1 MMITLIKGRQL
12 AASAVLCFVLP
23 LTAAAQNDFNFNTT
37 VDFADDNPMAVN
49 VVAGCVDGT
58 GSSADIAEADG
69 AVPLNVVG
77 YTTDVE
83 CSAGPSVVPALY
95 TVTPSAGCLI
105 AATPADQADSDC
117 TLLFSLI
124 EADIEITSVENNGD
138 PVVAGSG
145 PDNMEYVFT
154 VTNNGPGD
162 ATNLVVS
169 LAALSTGSVVG
180 SCARTVSQGTGTW
193 PTWNVGSLASSAS
206 ATWTETCTITS
217 ETTHNANREVT
228 MSVTS
233 LDQVDPTPGNDTS
246 SQDTTFIREA
256 IFDVTKI
263 WDGGEVEVTL
273 TCDGVPVSTGFT
285 SGHMASFTYGGFAD
299 GVDCVVTETVPA
311 GFSPTYSADCDVT
324 DILSGSVYSCDIT
337 NATTTARFQ
346 VTKEFSDLSED
357 DVEVTL
363 TCDTGLPLTQSL
375 TIAGG
380 DPFGVIFVV
389 TDYIDGTMSCSVT
402 EVTNTPGYDMDT
414 SGCVWDNV
422 MTSDSPFSCV
432 VNNTA
437 QDGTFT
443 VNKDWNI
450 FNEDVGSEVYQQAYV
465 EIWCDAEITNGG
477 YYDEYSENWYLHDYL
492 GDGESLTATVD
503 TLTGTANCWAYE
515 HVYESGVESTGDC
528 GSRPI
533 VAGGSS
539 SCTFTNTVF
548 FEGIPTLSQYGLA
561 LMALLMLGMGMVG
574 FRRFA

>member
-1 MMITLIKGRQL
+1 MITHLKGRLL
-12 AASAVLCFVLP
+12 AASAVLCIALP

-37 VDFADDNPMAVN
+37 VDFADDDPMAVN

-58 GSSADIAEADG
+58 GSNADIAEADG
-69 AVPLNVVG
+69 AVALNVAG

-117 TLLFSLI
+117 TLLFEPI
-124 EADIEITSVENNGD
+124 EADLELTLTESID

-145 PDNMEYVFT
+145 ADNLTYVFT
-154 VTNNGPGD
+154 ATNNGPDD
-162 ATNLVVS
+162 ATGTVTVVTS
-169 LAALSTGSVVG
+169 FVRPPGVNITGFD
-180 SCARTVSQGTGTW
+180 ASQG
-193 PTWNVGSLASSAS
+193 SLVIND
-206 ATWTETCTITS
+206 WTIGPIANGVS
-217 ETTHNANREVT
+217 ETLTVFYTVDATAQEGTDVITIDAVLSGNETDPEPLNNTA
-228 MSVTS
+228 SIATS
-233 LDQVDPTPGNDTS
+233 I
-246 SQDTTFIREA
+246 IREA
-256 IFDVTKI
+256 TFDITKV
-263 WDGGEVEVTL
+263 WDGGEVDVTL
-273 TCDGVPVSTGFT
+273 TCSDGAVVSTTT
-285 SGHMASFTYGGFAD
+285 SGLTAQLDHTGFAD

-311 GFSPTYSADCDVT
+311 GFAPSYSADCDVT
-324 DILSGSVYSCDIT
+324 GVLSGSVYSCNIT

-346 VTKEFSDLSED
+346 VTKVFSDESMD

-422 MTSDSPFSCV
+422 ITADGPFSCV

-437 QDGTFT
+437 RDGTFT
-443 VNKDWNI
+443 VNKVWNV
-450 FNEDVGSEVYQQAYV
+450 FNEDAGSEVNEQAHV
-465 EIWCDAEITNGG
+465 EIWCDARITNGG
-477 YYDEYSENWYLHDYL
+477 SYDENSENWYLSGYL
-492 GDGESLTATVD
+492 GDGDSLTATVS

-515 HVYESGVESTGDC
+515 QIFESGVESTGDC

>member
-1 MMITLIKGRQL
+1 MITHLQRRLL
-12 AASAVLCFVLP
+12 AASAILCIALP

-37 VDFADDNPMAVN
+37 VDFADDDPMAVN

-58 GSSADIAEADG
+58 GSNADIAEADG
-69 AVPLNVVG
+69 AVALNVAG

-95 TVTPSAGCLI
+95 TVAPSAGCLI

-117 TLLFSLI
+117 TLLFEPI
-124 EADIEITSVENNGD
+124 EADLELTLTESID

-145 PDNMEYVFT
+145 ADNLTYVFT
-154 VTNNGPGD
+154 ATNNGPDD
-162 ATNLVVS
+162 ATGTVTVVTS
-169 LAALSTGSVVG
+169 FTRPPGVTLTGFVE
-180 SCARTVSQGTGTW
+180 SQGT
-193 PTWNVGSLASSAS
+193 LAGDN
-206 ATWTETCTITS
+206 WTIGPIANGVS
-217 ETTHNANREVT
+217 ETLTVFYTVDATAQEGTDVITIDAVLSGNETDPDPLNNTA
-228 MSVTS
+228 SIATS
-233 LDQVDPTPGNDTS
+233 I
-246 SQDTTFIREA
+246 IREA
-256 IFDVTKI
+256 TFDVTKI

-273 TCDGVPVSTGFT
+273 TCSDGTVVSTST
-285 SGHMASFTYGGFAD
+285 SGLTAQLIHSGFAD

-311 GFSPTYSADCDVT
+311 GFAPSYSADCDVT
-324 DILSGSVYSCDIT
+324 GILSGSVYSCDIT

-346 VTKEFSDLSED
+346 VTKDFSDGSTD
-357 DVEVTL
+357 DVDVTL
-363 TCDTGLPLTQSL
+363 TCNTGLPLEQSL

-380 DPFGVIFVV
+380 DPFGVLFVV

-414 SGCVWDNV
+414 SGCVWVNV
-422 MTSDSPFSCV
+422 MTADSPFSCV

-437 QDGTFT
+437 RDGTFT
-443 VNKDWNI
+443 VNKDWNV
-450 FNEDVGSEVYQQAYV
+450 FNEDEGGSEVIEQADV
-465 EIWCDAEITNGG
+465 TIWCDAEITNGG
-477 YYDEYSENWYLHDYL
+477 SHDYDSDNWYLSDSL
-492 GDGESLTATVD
+492 GDGESLTARVS

-515 HVYESGVESTGDC
+515 SIDQSGVESSGDC

-533 VAGGSS
+533 AAGATS